1 MTLLFS
7 ACNGQLL
14 QPCLIDN
21 EKFGQQIDI
30 GKEYL
35 PFRYSCN
42 YYSAYVIFQWGISDW
57 GVWG

>member
-7 ACNGQLL
+7 AYNGQLL

-21 EKFGQQIDI
+21 EKLGQQIDI

-35 PFRYSCN
+35 LFRYSYN
-42 YYSAYVIFQWGISDW
+42 YYSAYVIFQWGILGW